1 MARIGKKNDIDLQ
14 NVDDLKALEKLQQT
28 GSQIDSMASQAVQ
41 DEQDIQEKLQE
52 KSQAEELSTFV

>member
-28 GSQIDSMASQAVQ
+28 GS
-41 DEQDIQEKLQE
+41 
-52 KSQAEELSTFV
+52 